1 MVKIPEWQAAAW
13 KNAERRQ
20 RKFWNLFWTGIA
32 MWSCAAGP
40 LALIIMFAYGRLR
53 SLLHWE
59 PTFFLF
65 TDLGVFFLAHQ
76 LSLLVFI
83 SYFGVDEERSREEPP
98 AHNGRRARL
107 GSAICQP
114 RALALRKGLDDDM
127 S

>member
-1 MVKIPEWQAAAW
+1 MVKVPEWQAAAW
-13 KNAERRQ
+13 KKAERRQ
-20 RKFWNLFWTGIA
+20 RKFWNLFWTAIA

-40 LALIIMFAYGRLR
+40 LALAIMFAYGRVR

-83 SYFGVDEERSREEPP
+83 SYFAVDEERSREEPP
-98 AHNGRRARL
+98 APNGRRGPL
-107 GSAICQP
+107 GSAVCQP
-114 RALALRKGLDDDM
+114 RALALGKGLDDDM
-127 S
+127 P